1 MTFELKLVKEHYGA
15 YVNCEDVSKLSS
27 DDCVKLKEYL
37 SVFGLLIFSN
47 QKMDDRSLVNFAR
60 QIGNGK
66 LEEPARKISL
76 SEHRKHIAYLTNLN
90 DNNGSPLG
98 FSGSD
103 TDYWHS
109 DQEFRINPAS
119 ISILHGVV
127 TQCNGGNTS
136 FASTSVD
143 YLGLSTDEISLLNKL
158 WSTRQPA
165 VSHDN
170 APHITVAHPVI
181 IKNEK
186 TEKEYIYV
194 SENTIEFIDNGNPL
208 TNSDKVKEE
217 ILQRILS
224 TENIYSHVWSDGDLI
239 LYDNSQLLHRREC
252 FNGDRFIKA
261 LKIYPDD
268 CYQIKIP
275 GREIEEN
282 SYVS

>member
-1 MTFELKLVKEHYGA
+1 MTLELKLIKKHYGA
-15 YVNCEDVSKLSS
+15 YINCDDISKLSPE
-27 DDCVKLKEYL
+27 DYIKIKEYL
-37 SVFGLLIFSN
+37 SVFGLLIFNN
-47 QKMDDRSLVNFAR
+47 QRMNDESLVNLAH

-66 LEEPARKISL
+66 LEEPARKVSL
-76 SEHRKHIAYLTNLN
+76 SDHRKHVAYLTNLN
-90 DNNGSPLG
+90 DHSGSPLG

-109 DQEFRINPAS
+109 DQEFRVNPAS
-119 ISILHGVV
+119 VSILYGVV

-136 FASTSVD
+136 FASTSID
-143 YLGLSTDEISLLNKL
+143 YLDFSTDETSVLKKL

-165 VSHDN
+165 ASHDN

-181 IKNEK
+181 IKNEN

-194 SENTIEFIDNGNPL
+194 SENTIEFIEKSVPL
-208 TNSDKVKEE
+208 PQSEKIKQTVLDRV
-217 ILQRILS
+217 LS
-224 TENIYSHVWSDGDLI
+224 TENIYSHTWSDGDLI

-268 CYQIKIP
+268 CYQPKIP
-275 GREIEEN
+275 GREIEEY
-282 SYVS
+282 SYVY